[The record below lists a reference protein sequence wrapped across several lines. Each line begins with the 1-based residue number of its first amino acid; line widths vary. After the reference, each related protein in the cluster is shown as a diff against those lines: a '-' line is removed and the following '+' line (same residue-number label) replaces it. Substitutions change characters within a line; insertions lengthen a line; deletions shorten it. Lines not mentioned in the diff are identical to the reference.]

1 MLGLSQDPDEHSSE
15 SPVFLAVGYQLGEG
29 AALRVA
35 PELADP
41 FGPLEVGRIRT
52 WRSSAC
58 EGRPRVSRRAFRRRS
73 SGSGL
78 IGYRPSRPARRW
90 SGLSFEDVTPNRCRD
105 ASPRVCRQMGKPRN
119 GLPRRGSLGPLGRG
133 GPATIVRR
141 LVSQGNQ
148 RIDRPPFDVVTGRPR
163 APSWAQ
169 ICVGPTPAR
178 FAT

>member
-1 MLGLSQDPDEHSSE
+1 VLGLSQDPDEHSSE
-15 SPVFLAVGYQLGEG
+15 SPVFLAVDYQLGEG

-90 SGLSFEDVTPNRCRD
+90 SGLSFEDVTPNHCRD
-105 ASPRVCRQMGKPRN
+105 ASPRVCRQMGEAPQRAAAA
-119 GLPRRGSLGPLGRG
+119 GLPRTTRKGGSGH
-133 GPATIVRR
+133 
-141 LVSQGNQ
+141 
-148 RIDRPPFDVVTGRPR
+148 DRTEIGLPR
-163 APSWAQ
+163 ESAH
-169 ICVGPTPAR
+169 
-178 FAT
+178 